1 MYEDGQ
7 IYTLMDYQPVT
18 AGHVVLVPRVHV
30 ALLDDLDEEVRA
42 AMFRIAHRL
51 TRALCRSGLRCQG
64 VNLFFADGAAAFQEI
79 PHVFPRYEGVNFT
92 VDADRRIRDRQEL
105 DDAAA
110 RVRAGLAELEA

>member
-1 MYEDGQ
+1 VYEDGQ

-18 AGHVVLVPRVHV
+18 AGHVVVVPRVHV
-30 ALLDDLDEEVRA
+30 ALLDDLDEEVGA

-51 TRALCRSGLRCQG
+51 TRALRRSGLRQG

-79 PHVFPRYEGVNFT
+79 PHVFPRYKGVNFT